1 MRHAL
6 MAGLLLM
13 TACRRTS
20 LPETGFLNR
29 TLTHAGKT
37 YRYVVYVPAV
47 RSGKLPVVLFLHGS
61 GERGEDGQRQSEV
74 GLGRA
79 IRLNAGRFPLI
90 AVFPQAPPDT
100 RWLGDESRFAMLAAE
115 RAASEFDGDLDRLH
129 LTGLSMG
136 GYGTWHL
143 ALENPGRFASL
154 VPVCGGIMEPPR
166 VTSVRQSPLT
176 KSASDPY
183 ALVAEAVKS
192 TPVWIFHGADD
203 GLIPASES
211 RKMYEELKARG
222 ADVRY
227 TEFPGVGHN
236 SWDPAY
242 ATEELWTWLLAKRR
256 SR

>member
-1 MRHAL
+1 MWRAL
-6 MAGLLLM
+6 TAGLLLL
-13 TACRRTS
+13 ACRSTP

-37 YRYVVYVPAV
+37 YRYVVYVPAT
-47 RSGKLPVVLFLHGS
+47 RSGKFPVLLFLHGS
-61 GERGEDGQRQSEV
+61 GERGDDGLKQSDV

-79 IRLNAGRFPLI
+79 IRMNAGRFPLI
-90 AVFPQAPPDT
+90 AVFPQAPSDT
-100 RWLGDESRFAMLAAE
+100 RWLGDEGRFAMLAAE
-115 RAASEFDGDLDRLH
+115 RAAAEFDGDLDRLY
-129 LTGLSMG
+129 LTGMSMG

-143 ALENPGRFASL
+143 ALENPGRFAAL
-154 VPVCGGIMEPPR
+154 VPICGGIRESPR

-176 KSASDPY
+176 MSAADPY
-183 ALVAEAVKS
+183 AFVAEALRN
-192 TPVWIFHGADD
+192 TPAWIFHGEDD

-211 RKMYEELKARG
+211 RKMFEELKARG

-227 TEFPGVGHN
+227 TEFPKVGHN

-242 ATEELWTWLLAKRR
+242 ETKELWTWMLTKRR